1 MRRSALLLL
10 PLAIAC
16 ARKAQAPADTAAP
29 VTQAAAAAPAPG
41 LLGTFTVTLS
51 ERDFPATA
59 PQETRRT
66 SVGTWA
72 LAFHEGNHFVVTH
85 NGRQVVEGPYRVRAN
100 EVMFATGESGP
111 YACNTPATYAWQLS
125 NGQLTF
131 TPVGQDT
138 CQGRVLA
145 ITSRPFTRQ
154 P

>member
-1 MRRSALLLL
+1 MRRSAVLLL
-10 PLAIAC
+10 PLAVAC
-16 ARKAQAPADTAAP
+16 ARETQTPADTAAP
-29 VTQAAAAAPAPG
+29 VTQAAPAAPASG
-41 LLGTFTVTLS
+41 LLGTYTVTLS

-59 PQETRRT
+59 PQALRKE

-72 LAFHEGNHFVVTH
+72 LAFQPDNRLVVTH
-85 NGRQVVEGPYRVRAN
+85 NGRRVVEGPYQVRGN
-100 EVMFATGESGP
+100 EVTFATGETGA
-111 YACNTPATYAWQLS
+111 YACNTPATYTWQLG

-131 TPVGQDT
+131 NPVGQDT